1 MAEKVDLPD
10 ETKET
15 LLSIMRHAAS
25 KDRTVVEFAVDEG
38 ALNAKEITEHVEVL
52 ESE

>member
-1 MAEKVDLPD
+1 MTDKVDLPE

-25 KDRTVVEFAVDEG
+25 KDRTVVEFTVDDG
-38 ALNAKEITEHVEVL
+38 ALNAKEITEHLEVL